1 MSDCLPPKYDLVL
14 QYSLYYTLHIFIL
27 MFSTPWKYRDV
38 TKDNF
43 FDRVKKFIYFK
54 YKMSSFFTS
63 NIKNFSISL
72 WWSWEFYFIYET
84 IIQWAKIQKQ
94 VRNFFSYFW
103 GKVSFNNGW
112 ILFNNTTQF
121 LNHCNNFP
129 FLALCNCKCYEIG
142 E

>member
-27 MFSTPWKYRDV
+27 MFNTPWKYRDV

-84 IIQWAKIQKQ
+84 IIYNELKSKNKCEFFFLIFEEKSALIMSGFCLIIQH
-94 VRNFFSYFW
+94 NFLIIVIFSHF
-103 GKVSFNNGW
+103 
-112 ILFNNTTQF
+112 
-121 LNHCNNFP
+121 
-129 FLALCNCKCYEIG
+129 
-142 E
+142 

>member
-112 ILFNNTTQF
+112 ILLNNTTQF
-121 LNHCNNFP
+121 LYHRNIFP
-129 FLALCNCKCYEIG
+129 FLALYNCKCYEIG

>member
-84 IIQWAKIQKQ
+84 IIYNELKSKNKCEIFFLIFEEKSALIMSGFCLIIQH
-94 VRNFFSYFW
+94 NFLIIVIFSHF
-103 GKVSFNNGW
+103 
-112 ILFNNTTQF
+112 
-121 LNHCNNFP
+121 
-129 FLALCNCKCYEIG
+129 
-142 E
+142 

>member
-27 MFSTPWKYRDV
+27 MFNTPWKYRDV

-94 VRNFFSYFW
+94 VQNFFSYFL
-103 GKVSFNNGW
+103 GKVSLIMGGFCLIIQHN
-112 ILFNNTTQF
+112 F
-121 LNHCNNFP
+121 LIIVIIFHF
-129 FLALCNCKCYEIG
+129 
-142 E
+142 